1 VVLHLVILG
10 TWKEKMGIL
19 VYRQM
24 SIEELEKNVVNV
36 EIQLRDKKLLEE
48 VPIGVQNAKNKKG
61 LTHQE

>member
-1 VVLHLVILG
+1 VILG

-36 EIQLRDKKLLEE
+36 EI
-48 VPIGVQNAKNKKG
+48 
-61 LTHQE
+61 